1 MKWRW
6 LASLLFTPFIVACGG
21 GGQSSGVNT
30 IPVAQSTPTLTP
42 SPAPSPTG
50 SQASTGLIIPLYE
63 DPDSDWDHIIAQKQ
77 LHPRVP
83 VIIIANP
90 NNGPGASADPNY
102 STYIAKAQAA
112 GIIVLGYAYT
122 SIGARAT
129 TAVEADMNAYH
140 LWYGINGI
148 FLDEMSTTSQSYYQA
163 LTAYAHANGMPLVI
177 GNPGADA
184 PANAGTDG
192 ITYFEQAGYPT
203 AAFLSDPAHLTVP
216 KSTWS
221 YMAGAVSFDS
231 TTILNTLPYVGYLY
245 ATDHAEPECY
255 CTLPSYYDQLIAL
268 LDR

>member
-1 MKWRW
+1 MGV
-6 LASLLFTPFIVACGG
+6 AACGG
-21 GGQSSGVNT
+21 GSGASGAATIPTTQSSPAPSPT
-30 IPVAQSTPTLTP
+30 TTPTP
-42 SPAPSPTG
+42 SPVPSPTG

-63 DPDSDWDHIIAQKQ
+63 DPPDSDWDHVIAQKQ

-90 NNGPGASADPNY
+90 NNGPGSSSDPNY
-102 STYIAKAQAA
+102 ASYIAKAQAA

-122 SIGARAT
+122 SIGTRAT
-129 TAVEADMNAYH
+129 ASVEADMNSYH
-140 LWYGINGI
+140 TWYSVNGM
-148 FLDEMSTTSQSYYQA
+148 FLDEMSTTSQSYYQT

-203 AAFLSDPAHLTVP
+203 VAFLSDPAHLAVP

-231 TTILNTLPYVGYLY
+231 TTILSTLPYVGYLY
-245 ATDHAEPECY
+245 MTDHAEPECY
-255 CTLPSYYDQLIAL
+255 CTLPSYYDQLVVL